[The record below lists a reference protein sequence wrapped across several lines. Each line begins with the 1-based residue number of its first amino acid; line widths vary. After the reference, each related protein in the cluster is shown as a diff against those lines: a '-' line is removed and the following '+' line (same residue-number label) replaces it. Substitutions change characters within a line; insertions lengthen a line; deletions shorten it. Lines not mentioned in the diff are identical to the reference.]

1 MEAELGLDNG
11 RVWGDMIEIS
21 QTALKRLLVE
31 RQKLIVFLARS
42 LKEMR
47 YISFKTGEKKLFF
60 LSSGRGLGW
69 IAFYCWLESRTCKF

>member
-1 MEAELGLDNG
+1 
-11 RVWGDMIEIS
+11 MIEIS

-47 YISFKTGEKKLFF
+47 YISFKTGGKKKLLF